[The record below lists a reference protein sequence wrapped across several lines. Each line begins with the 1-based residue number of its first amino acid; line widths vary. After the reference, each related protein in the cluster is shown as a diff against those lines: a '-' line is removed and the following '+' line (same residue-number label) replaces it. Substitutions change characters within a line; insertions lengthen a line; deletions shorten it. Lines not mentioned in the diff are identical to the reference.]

1 MDYSVVIPLF
11 NERDSVV
18 PLHVELTRAMAATG
32 RAYELL
38 FVDDGST
45 DDSLDVLRQIKS
57 QDQNVRVI
65 RLARNSGQTAA
76 LACGFANAKG
86 DVVIAMDA
94 DGQNDP
100 ADIPPTRHVSIR
112 STAGNMDETE
122 HPENRSM
129 RLRARRPALPEVK
142 VTASGET
149 VR

>member
-11 NERDSVV
+11 NERDSVT
-18 PLHVELTRAMAATG
+18 PLHLELARVMEATG

-45 DDSLDVLRQIKS
+45 DDSFAVLRQIKS
-57 QDQNVRVI
+57 NDHNVRVI

-86 DVVIAMDA
+86 EVVIAMDA

-100 ADIPPTRHVSIR
+100 ADIPLLLAKLDEGYALASACATQRRHEEHFTR
-112 STAGNMDETE
+112 
-122 HPENRSM
+122 P
-129 RLRARRPALPEVK
+129 LPP
-142 VTASGET
+142 
-149 VR
+149 